1 MTKYQN
7 VRNIKRAVKS
17 ALRQEKRASAN
28 LIYRGIPHQKGK
40 LPKYITDNPFY
51 P

>member
-17 ALRQEKRASAN
+17 ALKKEKRASVN
-28 LIYRGIPHQKGK
+28 LIYRGVPHKK
-40 LPKYITDNPFY
+40 DELPKYITDNPFY